1 MIVLGAQKLAGE
13 NLKVIWAKFST
24 LSWSVFDMSVIA
36 WHLKARPLLEL
47 KIRHRFCPVWF
58 SLSMQGSLTEG
69 EGSVQLTSLY

>member
-24 LSWSVFDMSVIA
+24 LSWPVFDMSMIA

-47 KIRHRFCPVWF
+47 KIRHRFCPV
-58 SLSMQGSLTEG
+58 
-69 EGSVQLTSLY
+69 